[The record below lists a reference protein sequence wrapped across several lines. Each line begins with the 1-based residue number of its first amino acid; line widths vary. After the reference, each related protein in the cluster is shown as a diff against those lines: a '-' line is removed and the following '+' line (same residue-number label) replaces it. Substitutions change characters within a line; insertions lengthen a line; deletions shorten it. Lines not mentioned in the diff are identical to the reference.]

1 MSIINSINTLVVIT
15 FDDATVVVVV
25 CKVEVVEL
33 TVWIVTVVV
42 EILELVNVVCAIM
55 SKGYEK

>member
-15 FDDATVVVVV
+15 FDDATVVV

-33 TVWIVTVVV
+33 TVWVVTVVV
-42 EILELVNVVCAIM
+42 EILELINIVCSIM
-55 SKGYEK
+55 SKEYEKW